1 MLKFIEKE
9 LLDGGGKLR
18 DIHVFSKSISTKPQN
33 LKLREKR
40 GQKQLNLSCAGA
52 GPVARAEANP
62 SRDEALP
69 CVNYLVFIAT
79 YSYFYIH
86 VP

>member
-18 DIHVFSKSISTKPQN
+18 DIHVFSKSTKPQN

-62 SRDEALP
+62 SMDEALP
-69 CVNYLVFIAT
+69 CVT
-79 YSYFYIH
+79 
-86 VP
+86 